1 VFFRLKLF
9 DVGVLTLVFRS
20 RSFKGISI
28 DACGLLRLGD
38 SPGFSTIVSPFGT
51 TDSSIQKA
59 QKMWKRLREW
69 GKISNK
75 SQKKFVISAVG
86 TYLFL
91 QHVGGISLLE
101 GPSML
106 PTFHVAGDVVLIDK
120 LLWKWSE
127 VELGDVLVYQSPRDP
142 DRFVIKRVLGK
153 PGDLVYVDPTL
164 SSEMIKVVLVD

>member
-1 VFFRLKLF
+1 VFFRFKLELA
-9 DVGVLTLVFRS
+9 GVLTLVFLS
-20 RSFKGISI
+20 RSFKGIPI
-28 DACGLLRLGD
+28 DASGLLRLGD
-38 SPGFSTIVSPFGT
+38 SAGFSNIVSPLGSV
-51 TDSSIQKA
+51 DSSIQKHK
-59 QKMWKRLREW
+59 KMWKRLREW
-69 GKISNK
+69 GKISHK
-75 SQKKFVISAVG
+75 SQKRFVISAVG

-120 LLWKWSE
+120 LFWKWNE

-153 PGDLVYVDPTL
+153 PGDLVYIDPTQ
-164 SSEMIKVVLVD
+164 SSEMIKVFLID